1 MNCISCAQG
10 GVAHLAL
17 VMPLRRNDVQYLL
30 IISHDD
36 FFNPTETLIQDIGN
50 WIKKMEPRGIRVY
63 GNPLRPAGDATTVR
77 VREGKVVLKKGPF
90 AKSKEKMCAYEL
102 IECSSN
108 EEAIE
113 VASQHP
119 MAKAATIEVRPIWN
133 ELADQ

>member
-1 MNCISCAQG
+1 M
-10 GVAHLAL
+10 
-17 VMPLRRNDVQYLL
+17 QYLL